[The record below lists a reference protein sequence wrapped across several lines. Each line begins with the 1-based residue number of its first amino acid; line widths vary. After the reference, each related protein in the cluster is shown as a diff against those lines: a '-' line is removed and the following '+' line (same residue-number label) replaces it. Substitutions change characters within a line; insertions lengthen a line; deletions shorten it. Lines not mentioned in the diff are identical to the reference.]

1 MVHPDIYCVC
11 KRLGLPGSLMGERI
25 SLKNYYDEK
34 FRILEKEMREKKDD
48 MDKRLE
54 GMNEFRNT
62 LKDQASEFVTRDY
75 LDTKIQ
81 ILEKS
86 RKDNLALVISLL
98 TLLTSIIM
106 YFIMYSPS

>member
-1 MVHPDIYCVC
+1 
-11 KRLGLPGSLMGERI
+11 MGERI